1 MSRKN
6 KAAFTQRSY
15 TEKEVVN
22 LKADSIKLNLLELLK
37 QESPPGPFTSAE
49 DVTMYM
55 KMNVMSDKKNK

>member
-1 MSRKN
+1 M
-6 KAAFTQRSY
+6 
-15 TEKEVVN
+15 N